1 MKSFESFRSLA
12 INHPCTVEPSVYRV
26 DVFRINGPV
35 DKMPCRNL
43 SLGLFNVHVH
53 GDDRDDAEYYPEY
66 NVCKAQSFVMPTFE
80 DAKEFIQSGRIS
92 IDDDRPVYCIHIY
105 ELPFGKDV
113 ISDLC
118 KREWGFDGN
127 CSIINQS
134 VCSSL
139 LEDLD
144 TPEGHFWGRPKET
157 IRFKPGDIVE
167 VHDRKKDSVRLAV
180 VVSLRNTIEYCWNEY
195 LNVVAECECEGVGED
210 NALGNYWKYACDD
223 CYEVID
229 FSGVQS
235 CPCTT
240 DVHSPRFPVP
250 DDIRS
255 AFDNIV
261 VSKPASFGC

>member
-1 MKSFESFRSLA
+1 MMSFESFRSLA

-53 GDDRDDAEYYPEY
+53 VDDRDDAEYYPEY

-118 KREWGFDGN
+118 KREWVFDGN

-157 IRFKPGDIVE
+157 IRFSREILLRFMTG
-167 VHDRKKDSVRLAV
+167 KKIPFVLRLLCHCV
-180 VVSLRNTIEYCWNEY
+180 TL
-195 LNVVAECECEGVGED
+195 L
-210 NALGNYWKYACDD
+210 
-223 CYEVID
+223 
-229 FSGVQS
+229 
-235 CPCTT
+235 
-240 DVHSPRFPVP
+240 
-250 DDIRS
+250 
-255 AFDNIV
+255 NIV
-261 VSKPASFGC
+261 GMNILMLLPSVNVREWGKIMLLETIGNMPVTIAMKS